1 MHDKSTC
8 IQKVILLNIC
18 ITGGE
23 YRRFGDSAVFESVER
38 VYGALFKEA
47 TLRSSIAIEIL

>member
-1 MHDKSTC
+1 M
-8 IQKVILLNIC
+8 IC

-23 YRRFGDSAVFESVER
+23 YRRFGDSAVSEKVER

-47 TLRSSIAIEIL
+47 TLRSSIAILID